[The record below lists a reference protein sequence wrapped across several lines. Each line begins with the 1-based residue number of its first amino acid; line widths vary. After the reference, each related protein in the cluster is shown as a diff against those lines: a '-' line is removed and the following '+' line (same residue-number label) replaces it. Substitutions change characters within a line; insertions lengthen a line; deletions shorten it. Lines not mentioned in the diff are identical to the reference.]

1 MNLNQNTSEL
11 QKLDSQYF
19 LHPFTDLK
27 ALQKKGARVI
37 TRAEGIYLWDSDGKK
52 ILDGMAGLWCVN
64 VGYGREKLARIA
76 FEQMQELPYYN
87 SFFNTT
93 HPPAIALAK
102 KLSEVTPEGL
112 NQVFFTN
119 SGSESNDTVLR
130 TARRFWRLLG
140 QPEKRIFISRMEAY
154 HGSTVV
160 GASLSGQSYYHEMDG
175 LPIPDIEHI
184 ECPYWYKNG
193 GDLSKDDYG
202 LKAARALETKIK
214 ELGANRVAAFIGEPV
229 LGAGGVII
237 PPDTYWPEIQR
248 ICKKY
253 DILMITDEVICGF
266 GRTGSWF
273 GCETY
278 GVLPDIMP
286 IAKGLSSGYLPI
298 GGVMI
303 SNRIMDVLIEKG
315 GEYAHGF
322 TYSGHP
328 AACAVALENINILQ
342 EEKLVEK
349 VADETGPYLKKRW
362 QEFEDHPLVGE
373 VRNVGMLG
381 ALELVED
388 KATRK
393 HFPKDRKVG
402 EICRD
407 ICIEK
412 NIVMRAIKDI
422 MVVSPPLTITKEQID
437 EMHDLVK
444 SCLDLTAKKLGVS

>member
-11 QKLDSQYF
+11 QKLDSQHY
-19 LHPFTDLK
+19 LHPFTDPK
-27 ALQKKGARVI
+27 ALKKKGARVI
-37 TRAEGIYLWDSDGKK
+37 TRAEGIYLWDSDGEK

-112 NQVFFTN
+112 NKVFFTN

-140 QPEKRIFISRMEAY
+140 HPEKKIFISRKEAY

-160 GASLSGQSYYHEMDG
+160 GASLSGKSEYHEMDG

-202 LKAARALETKIK
+202 IKAARALETKIK

-278 GVLPDIMP
+278 GVLPDMMP

-298 GGVMI
+298 AGVMI
-303 SNRIMDVLIEKG
+303 SDRIMDVLIEKG

-349 VADETGPYLKKRW
+349 VANETGPYLKKRW

-373 VRNVGMLG
+373 VRNVGLLG

-402 EICRD
+402 EVCLD